1 MNDWNWQFGVGIF
14 LLGLSAVVYYIQV
27 IMFNNIHDTLFYLLQ
42 DLAFVPVQILLVT
55 LLLNQ
60 LLSMREK
67 RLMLKKMNMVIGVFF
82 SEVGLELVTSC
93 LEFDHHGNKLKKEL
107 IINTDWTEQQFRK
120 AHKMAIQH
128 DYKIDSQ
135 TGDLAIMREYLLQKR
150 QFLLGLL
157 ANPNLLEHDSFTE
170 LLWAVFH
177 LVEELTHREDV
188 TKLPAADY
196 KHLAGD
202 IQRVYSLLIY
212 EWLSYMSHLKTDYPY
227 LFSLAIRTNPFSQ
240 NASAIVKELDH

>member
-1 MNDWNWQFGVGIF
+1 MKYWNWQLCVGLF

-27 IMFNNIHDTLFYLLQ
+27 IVFNNVHDTLFYLLQ
-42 DLAFVPVQILLVT
+42 DLAFVPVQIILVT

-60 LLSMREK
+60 LLGMREK

-82 SEVGLELVTSC
+82 SEVGIELVKSC
-93 LEFDHHGNKLKKEL
+93 LEFDHHGYKLKKEL
-107 IINTDWTEQQFRK
+107 MIDADWTEQQFGY
-120 AHKMAIQH
+120 AHKMVGQH

-135 TGDLAIMREYLLQKR
+135 KSDLAMMRTYLMEKR

-177 LVEELTHREDV
+177 LAEELSHRDEV
-188 TKLPAADY
+188 AELPISDY

-202 IQRVYSLLIY
+202 IRRVYSLLIY
-212 EWLSYMSHLKTDYPY
+212 EWLTYMRHLETDYPY
-227 LFSLAIRTNPFSQ
+227 LFSLAIRTNPFNQ
-240 NASAIVKELDH
+240 NASAIVK